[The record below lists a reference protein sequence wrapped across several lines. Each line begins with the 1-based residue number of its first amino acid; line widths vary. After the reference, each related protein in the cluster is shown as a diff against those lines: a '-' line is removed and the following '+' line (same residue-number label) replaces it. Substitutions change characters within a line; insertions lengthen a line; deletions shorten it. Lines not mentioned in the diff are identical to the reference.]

1 MYSGPHPLSNWRVLG
16 ITSGGQGHRLPV
28 RTILTL
34 SLTLQSWD
42 RRAQQGPNLPE
53 RAEVGH
59 SQQKKQVVRRRMS
72 PRLVLGP
79 ASHVG
84 RFQSRVTCRKGKGE
98 SELHRGHR
106 CCTQGADLDGHGL
119 LQSLS
124 EVDGS
129 GHKAPSPS
137 PFQVNGSGWFRSTK
151 FRKEQADPQVTLS
164 PTQAHMLPQAQR
176 VQGIS
181 RPLEPYKAPG

>member
-1 MYSGPHPLSNWRVLG
+1 MALSLSSQALNVYSGPQPLCNWRVLG

-28 RTILTL
+28 QTILSL

-84 RFQSRVTCRKGKGE
+84 RFQSHVTCRKGKGE
-98 SELHRGHR
+98 SLSFTEATAVVHREPSWMVTASSSR
-106 CCTQGADLDGHGL
+106 
-119 LQSLS
+119 SLKQTA
-124 EVDGS
+124 V
-129 GHKAPSPS
+129 
-137 PFQVNGSGWFRSTK
+137 
-151 FRKEQADPQVTLS
+151 VTR
-164 PTQAHMLPQAQR
+164 LPHLPH
-176 VQGIS
+176 S
-181 RPLEPYKAPG
+181 R